1 MLQATR
7 DAPGAQALP
16 GAIDDDA
23 PPVARHL
30 RQVLLWPLRLISTA
44 PDDSEARRAPW
55 RALRDMGQASP
66 WREQFDEFTGDA
78 AGFHERHYNE
88 FVAFLPYVQRF
99 LYGEGRSGREPGP
112 GDERSE
118 RSPMRVFRRHDIAR
132 VRVQPRPSDP
142 AVTLDV
148 VHVDLYFF
156 YGVDIVLLNVEV
168 AADELPLPLAEEL
181 MYRFGRAYPGGWYAD
196 GRPQHSLTQCEWLD
210 KEGRVLAA
218 SDAVQRD
225 AFLSHVAEH
234 RAPRIAA
241 HWEYVLA
248 PLVNHHSGHEGALR
262 FRQIEYYRMPMMA
275 YVAVDQPAALTRSDF
290 IRLGLV
296 TGAGAGQAVQ
306 RNERVLPYADAHLAD
321 FEQRYCYD
329 RFWSEGGAA
338 PRTRYLCSGLSLV
351 VVGDAGNEFYRCR
364 DRGVL
369 AQFRHQH
376 FLLFL
381 IAHFQKATLLMV
393 SDQLAEALMAMDLTS
408 PESIRRFKRRIRI
421 AFVSFLSFTH
431 RYWFHEVSE
440 QAQVKALWKM
450 CRDHLE
456 IEPLYAEVKERI
468 DDMNG
473 YLDADALRRQANT
486 VVRLTVVTILG
497 LIGTVTTGFLG
508 MNLFAESDASWFT
521 KALLFVLVFV
531 PTIALTFY
539 TIVKSKRLSDFLDIV
554 SDERVTTWSK
564 VKAFF
569 AVWIPNKDG

>member
-1 MLQATR
+1 MLQATHAE
-7 DAPGAQALP
+7 APAGTSPA
-16 GAIDDDA
+16 
-23 PPVARHL
+23 VVRHL

-44 PDDSEARRAPW
+44 ADDSEARRAPW
-55 RALRDMGQASP
+55 RVLREMEQQGGASP
-66 WREQFDEFTGDA
+66 WREQHDEFTGDA
-78 AGFHERHYNE
+78 SHFHERHYNE

-99 LYGEGRSGREPGP
+99 LYGEGRAGRGE
-112 GDERSE
+112 DEASE
-118 RSPMRVFRRHDIAR
+118 RSPMRVFRRHDIAQ
-132 VRVQPRPSDP
+132 VRVQPRTSD
-142 AVTLDV
+142 VQITLDV

-168 AADELPLPLAEEL
+168 AGNELPLPLAEEL
-181 MYRFGRAYPGGWYAD
+181 MYRFGRAYPAGWYAD
-196 GRPQHSLTQCEWLD
+196 GRPQHTLASCEWLGQD
-210 KEGRVLAA
+210 GRVLAS
-218 SDAVQRD
+218 SDARERD
-225 AFLSHVAEH
+225 AFLAHVAEH

-262 FRQIEYYRMPMMA
+262 IRQIEYYRMPMMA
-275 YVAVDQPAALTRSDF
+275 YVAVEDPAALTRNDF
-290 IRLGLV
+290 VRLGLV
-296 TGAGAGQAVQ
+296 TGAGDQAQ
-306 RNERVLPYADAHLAD
+306 HTDRVLPYADAHLSD

-329 RFWSEGGAA
+329 RFWSESGAA

-393 SDQLAEALMAMDLTS
+393 SDQLAEALMAMNLGS
-408 PESIRRFKRRIRI
+408 PASIRRFKRRIRI
-421 AFVSFLSFTH
+421 AFVAFLSFTH

-440 QAQVKALWKM
+440 QVHVKALWRM
-450 CRDHLE
+450 CREHLQVD
-456 IEPLYAEVKERI
+456 PLYAEVKERI

-486 VVRLTVVTILG
+486 VVRLTVVTIFG

-508 MNLFAESDASWFT
+508 MNLFSESDASWFT
-521 KALLFVLVFV
+521 KVVVFLLVFI
-531 PTIALTFY
+531 PTISLTIY
-539 TIVKSKRLSDFLDIV
+539 TMVKSKRLSDFLDVV
-554 SDERVTTWSK
+554 SDERVTAWNKT
-564 VKAFF
+564 KAFL
-569 AVWIPNKDG
+569 AVWGRGSD

>member
-7 DAPGAQALP
+7 DAPGATALP
-16 GAIDDDA
+16 DDGAT
-23 PPVARHL
+23 PVARHL

-44 PDDSEARRAPW
+44 GDDSEERRAPW
-55 RALRDMGQASP
+55 RVLRAMGDASP

-78 AGFHERHYNE
+78 SHFHERHYNE

-99 LYGEGRSGREPGP
+99 LYGEGRTTRQP
-112 GDERSE
+112 DERSE
-118 RSPMRVFRRHDIAR
+118 RSPMRVFRRHDIAH

-210 KEGRVLAA
+210 SQGRVLAA
-218 SDAVQRD
+218 SDAGQRD
-225 AFLSHVAEH
+225 AFLAHVAEH

-275 YVAVDQPAALTRSDF
+275 YVAVDEPAALSRSDF

-296 TGAGAGQAVQ
+296 TGAGAGTGDGAGGAKGAGP
-306 RNERVLPYADAHLAD
+306 VLPYADAHLAD

-329 RFWSEGGAA
+329 RFWSAAGAA

-351 VVGDAGNEFYRCR
+351 VVGDAHNTFYRCR

-393 SDQLAEALMAMDLTS
+393 SDQLAEALMAMDLNS

-431 RYWFHEVSE
+431 RYWFHEISE
-440 QAQVKALWKM
+440 QAQVRALWKM
-450 CRDHLE
+450 CLDHLE

-508 MNLFAESDASWFT
+508 MNLFAESDAFMPEGSQS
-521 KALLFVLVFV
+521 A
-531 PTIALTFY
+531 PIQEA
-539 TIVKSKRLSDFLDIV
+539 I
-554 SDERVTTWSK
+554 
-564 VKAFF
+564 
-569 AVWIPNKDG
+569 